1 MAHSWNIE
9 PLTLDLKY
17 TWKISRNASDQKT
30 NLIVTIRSGN
40 HAGRGEAAPNIRY
53 AESAEAGL
61 EAFTRFMKYADGINS
76 IESLQDAIRQARLFR
91 SLAFA
96 IESAWFNLEES
107 KTGKTFFEITSSPMP
122 ESIGTSYTIPI
133 MDIGKM
139 KSFYEENR
147 LNRFPSIKLKV
158 NADNALESL
167 THLFSFS
174 DSPVMID
181 PNESFTDVEQC
192 IYLLEKVARK
202 PILLVEQ
209 PMPSAMIEETEYLKR
224 YSGFPLFADEA
235 ITDDADFVALKGS
248 YDGVNIKLMKA
259 GGMLNGLRL
268 LREARH
274 HGMKTMVGCMV
285 ETTLGISSA
294 MKLCGLADYADL
306 DSFMLLKEEPFGLV
320 NETNGYLSF
329 VKGI

>member
-1 MAHSWNIE
+1 MSLTWNIE
-9 PLTLDLKY
+9 PITLDLKY

-30 NLIVTIRSGN
+30 NLIVTIRSGS
-40 HAGRGEAAPNIRY
+40 HTGKGEAAPNIRY
-53 AESAEAGL
+53 DESAEAGL
-61 EAFTRFMKYADGINS
+61 AGFSRFVEHADHAVDIDT
-76 IESLQDAIRQARLFR
+76 LHDAIHRAGLFK

-107 KTGKTFFEITSSPMP
+107 RTGKTFFELTSTPVP
-122 ESIGTSYTIPI
+122 ETIGTSYTIPI
-133 MDIGKM
+133 MEIGKM

-147 LNRFPSIKLKV
+147 LGRFPSIKLKV
-158 NADNALESL
+158 NADNAFDSL
-167 THLFSFS
+167 MHLFSFS
-174 DSPVMID
+174 ESPVMID

-192 IYLLEKVARK
+192 IYLLEKVSRK

-209 PMPSAMIEETEYLKR
+209 PMPAMMVEEAEYLKQ
-224 YSGFPLFADEA
+224 YSPFPLFADEA
-235 ITDDADFVALKGS
+235 ITDDADFERLKRS
-248 YDGVNIKLMKA
+248 YDGVNVKLMKA

-268 LREARH
+268 LREAKR

-320 NETNGYLSF
+320 KETNGYLSF
-329 VKGI
+329 VP